1 MQMKKSEKFLV
12 VYVREIKEQPGKYN
26 VFFHDD
32 SDIDPYRNE
41 KPLGED
47 EAIKFAE
54 ELIKK
59 EACVGSEIIIET
71 RDGKARLRWE
81 NDRENYGK

>member
-32 SDIDPYRNE
+32 SDIDKYRNE
-41 KPLGED
+41 EPLGKNK
-47 EAIKFAE
+47 AIKRAKELVKE
-54 ELIKK
+54 ES
-59 EACVGSEIIIET
+59 CVGAEIIIET
-71 RDGKARLRWE
+71 KNGEAQLYWNKGRK
-81 NDRENYGK
+81 NYN